1 MFKHFNTAG
10 PCQSDIHYMLSPTG
24 RLPQLKALIDGRN
37 YFIIHAPRQVGKTT
51 AMMALAQELTD
62 SGQYLAVMLTLETGA
77 PFPDA
82 PEQAQQSILRR
93 WQNEIRFRK
102 LPLPNLTQIETETET
117 SPLDIQTVLQA
128 WAMASPLPLVVFLD
142 EIDSLE
148 DQTLISILRQ
158 LRAGYPNRPQGFPHS
173 VGLIG
178 MRDVRDYKVKSG
190 GSERLN
196 TSSPFNIKAESLTL
210 SNFSFTDI
218 QNLYEQHT
226 TATGQVFTLGAVQ
239 QAYYLTDGQPWL
251 VNALARQATQVLV
264 QDVNQPITAEVI
276 NQAKEILIQRQDT
289 HLDSL
294 AERLREERVKAIIE
308 PILAG
313 EDLPDIPPDDIRYV
327 LDLGLCRDQGQ
338 GLEIANPIYKEVLP
352 LVLSYTTRV
361 SIGAIEP
368 LWLNEQ
374 GELLPDKLLHAFLEF
389 WRQHGEPLLK
399 SAPYHEIAPHLVLM
413 AFLHRVV
420 NGGGTL
426 EREYAIG
433 SGRMDICLRYGKVV
447 MGMELKVWR
456 ERKSD
461 PLIKG
466 LTQLDKYLDGLGL
479 DTGWLVIFDRRPGLP
494 PMGER
499 ISTEEV
505 ISPTGRTITL
515 IRS

>member
-1 MFKHFNTAG
+1 
-10 PCQSDIHYMLSPTG
+10 
-24 RLPQLKALIDGRN
+24 
-37 YFIIHAPRQVGKTT
+37 
-51 AMMALAQELTD
+51 
-62 SGQYLAVMLTLETGA
+62 
-77 PFPDA
+77 
-82 PEQAQQSILRR
+82 
-93 WQNEIRFRK
+93 
-102 LPLPNLTQIETETET
+102 
-117 SPLDIQTVLQA
+117 
-128 WAMASPLPLVVFLD
+128 
-142 EIDSLE
+142 
-148 DQTLISILRQ
+148 
-158 LRAGYPNRPQGFPHS
+158 
-173 VGLIG
+173 
-178 MRDVRDYKVKSG
+178 VRDYKVKSG

-210 SNFSFTDI
+210 SNFSFTDV

-226 TATGQVFTLGAVQ
+226 TTTGQVFTPEAVQ

-264 QDVNQPITAEVI
+264 QDMNQPITAEVI

-294 AERLREERVKAIIE
+294 AERLREARVKTIIE

-313 EDLPDIPPDDIRYV
+313 EDLPDVPPDDIRYV

-447 MGMELKVWR
+447 MGIEIKMWR

-505 ISPTGRTITL
+505 ISPSGRTITL

>member
-1 MFKHFNTAG
+1 MPKQFNTAG
-10 PCQSDIHYMLSPTG
+10 PCKANIHYMISPTG

-51 AMMALAQELTD
+51 AMIALAQELTD
-62 SGQYLAVMLTLETGA
+62 SGEYTAVMLSVEVGSV
-77 PFPDA
+77 FPDE
-82 PEQAQQSILRR
+82 PERAERAILGSWQDAIDIWLPEDLHPPFDPERR
-93 WQNEIRFRK
+93 ENIGAFLKSWAK
-102 LPLPNLTQIETETET
+102 S
-117 SPLDIQTVLQA
+117 SPR
-128 WAMASPLPLVVFLD
+128 PLVVFID
-142 EIDSLE
+142 EIDSLQN
-148 DQTLISILRQ
+148 QTLISVLRQ
-158 LRAGYPNRPQGFPHS
+158 LRDGFPRRPQGFPHS

-294 AERLREERVKAIIE
+294 AERLREARVKTIIE

-368 LWLNEQ
+368 RWLNQQ
-374 GELLPDKLLHAFLEF
+374 GELLPDELLHAFLEF

-420 NGGGTL
+420 NGSGTL

-494 PMGER
+494 SMGER

-505 ISPTGRTITL
+505 ISPRGRTITV

>member
-1 MFKHFNTAG
+1 MPKHFNTAG
-10 PCQSDIHYMLSPTG
+10 PCQSDIHYMLSPTV
-24 RLPQLKALIDGRN
+24 RLPDLKALIDGRN

-51 AMMALAQELTD
+51 AMIALAQELTD
-62 SGQYLAVMLTLETGA
+62 SGEYTAVMLSVEVGSGFSHNPQQAEQVILQEWKQAIKFYLPKELQPSYWPEGETDSGIGKTLSEWST
-77 PFPDA
+77 
-82 PEQAQQSILRR
+82 QSPR
-93 WQNEIRFRK
+93 
-102 LPLPNLTQIETETET
+102 
-117 SPLDIQTVLQA
+117 
-128 WAMASPLPLVVFLD
+128 PLVIFLD
-142 EIDSLE
+142 EIDSLTDE
-148 DQTLISILRQ
+148 ALIFILRQ
-158 LRAGYPNRPQGFPHS
+158 LRSGFPRRPRAFPHS

-210 SNFSFTDI
+210 SNFTLSEVEE
-218 QNLYEQHT
+218 LYLQHT
-226 TATGQVFTLGAVQ
+226 QATGQVFTPEAIH
-239 QAYYLTDGQPWL
+239 QAFYLTDGQPWL

-264 QDVNQPITAEVI
+264 KDITQPITAEVI
-276 NQAKEILIQRQDT
+276 NRAKEILIQRQDT

-294 AERLREERVKAIIE
+294 AERLREERVKTIIE

-313 EDLPDIPPDDIRYV
+313 EDLPDVPQDDIRYV
-327 LDLGLCRDQGQ
+327 LDLGLCRDRGQ
-338 GLEIANPIYKEVLP
+338 GLEIANPIYREVLP
-352 LVLSYTTRV
+352 LVLSYTTRA
-361 SIGAIEP
+361 SIGVIEP
-368 LWLNEQ
+368 RWLNEQ
-374 GELLPDKLLHAFLEF
+374 GELLPDELLEAFLEF

-447 MGMELKVWR
+447 MGIELKV
-456 ERKSD
+456 RKEKLD
-461 PLIKG
+461 PLTQG
-466 LTQLDKYLDGLGL
+466 LIQLDKYLDGLGL
-479 DTGWLVIFDRRPGLP
+479 DTGWLVIFDRRAGLP

-505 ISPTGRTITL
+505 ISPGGRTITV

>member
-1 MFKHFNTAG
+1 MPKHFNTAG
-10 PCQSDIHYMLSPTG
+10 PCKANIHYMLSPTA
-24 RLPQLKALIDGRN
+24 RLPDLKALIDGEN

-51 AMMALAQELTD
+51 AMIALAQELTD
-62 SGQYLAVMLTLETGA
+62 SGEYTAVMLSVEVGAGFSHNPQQAEQVILEEWKQAIKFYLPKELQPSYWPERGADSGIGKTLSEWSG
-77 PFPDA
+77 
-82 PEQAQQSILRR
+82 QSPR
-93 WQNEIRFRK
+93 
-102 LPLPNLTQIETETET
+102 
-117 SPLDIQTVLQA
+117 
-128 WAMASPLPLVVFLD
+128 PLVIFLD
-142 EIDSLE
+142 EIDSLTDE
-148 DQTLISILRQ
+148 ALIFILRQ
-158 LRAGYPNRPQGFPHS
+158 LRSGFPRRPQGFPHS

-210 SNFSFTDI
+210 NNFTLREVEE
-218 QNLYEQHT
+218 LYLQHT
-226 TATGQVFTLGAVQ
+226 QATGQVFTPEAIQ
-239 QAYYLTDGQPWL
+239 QAFYLTDGQPWL

-264 QDVNQPITAEVI
+264 KDITQPITAEVI
-276 NQAKEILIQRQDT
+276 NQAKENLIQRQDT

-294 AERLREERVKAIIE
+294 AERLREERVKTIIE

-313 EDLPDIPPDDIRYV
+313 EDLPDVPQDDIRYV
-327 LDLGLCRDQGQ
+327 LDLGLCRDRGH
-338 GLEIANPIYKEVLP
+338 GLEIANPIYQEVLP

-361 SIGAIEP
+361 SIGVIEP
-368 LWLNEQ
+368 RWLNEQ
-374 GELLPDKLLHAFLEF
+374 GELLPDELLEAFLEF

-447 MGMELKVWR
+447 MGIELKV
-456 ERKSD
+456 RKEKLD
-461 PLIKG
+461 PLTQG
-466 LTQLDKYLDGLGL
+466 LIQLDKYLDGLGL

-499 ISTEEV
+499 ISTEEA
-505 ISPTGRTITL
+505 ISPGGRTITV